1 MAATDTASRIA
12 PYIEQLLKDDTA
24 QKNFRLGAENLR
36 DAYARSQKRRVNPAT
51 DKKLLRQLQAAADSL
66 GDGVSE
72 LVHGAQKPKKR
83 RGRRLV
89 ALLAVGGLA
98 AGVALTFN
106 DDLRASL
113 LGSGSASAEQRAGSS
128 DAV

>member
-12 PYIEQLLKDDTA
+12 PFIEQLLEDDTA
-24 QKNFRLGAENLR
+24 QKNFRQGAEKLR
-36 DAYARSQKRRVNPAT
+36 DAYARSKKRRVNPVT
-51 DKKLLRQLQAAADSL
+51 DKKLLRQLQSAADSL
-66 GDGVSE
+66 GDGMSD
-72 LVHGAQKPKKR
+72 LVHGAQKPKRR

-89 ALLAVGGLA
+89 ALLTLGGLA

-113 LGSGSASAEQRAGSS
+113 LGSGAESAEQPQGGGA
-128 DAV
+128 A